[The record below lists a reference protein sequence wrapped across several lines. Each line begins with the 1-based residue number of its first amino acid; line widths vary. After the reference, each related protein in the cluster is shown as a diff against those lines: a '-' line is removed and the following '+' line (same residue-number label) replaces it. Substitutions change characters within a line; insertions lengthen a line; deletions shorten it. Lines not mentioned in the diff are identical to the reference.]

1 MPDTTSPRKA
11 ARPHESP
18 QMRLAQLPTARQT
31 RHTILQAPLPRIRA
45 AARQRRSKRIQRRTP
60 QGETEMGAGHGYR
73 HHADLREM
81 QSASP
86 AITGMG
92 PRPHRRPQGLDRPR
106 TPKLQPKRRTTQS
119 ERLSRAL
126 ALMPHPVERHR
137 SVRRKQTH
145 ATLSF
150 SIFIRR
156 HRFTSNTKQ
165 TKQHKTSDKTRR
177 KPNDRHPGGVTLK
190 R

>member
-1 MPDTTSPRKA
+1 MAATPVVPVAHESGVASWGTFAGDVPRTCRTPSLWKA

-60 QGETEMGAGHGYR
+60 QGETEMGAGHGHR
-73 HHADLREM
+73 HHTDLREM

-86 AITGMG
+86 AIAGMG

-126 ALMPHPVERHR
+126 ALMPHPLSDAEASDESKHMQRFPFR
-137 SVRRKQTH
+137 SLFDDTASPQT
-145 ATLSF
+145 
-150 SIFIRR
+150 
-156 HRFTSNTKQ
+156 
-165 TKQHKTSDKTRR
+165 
-177 KPNDRHPGGVTLK
+177 
-190 R
+190 